1 MTPAPLRHRPYR
13 YLLLAQAT
21 SVLGDYIFT
30 VALAFAVLALT
41 GSPSYLGLV
50 FAAQALPI
58 VVIIMVGGVWAD
70 RIRRERIMIGADL
83 VRCLSQAALAALLLT
98 HTAQLWQIVAL
109 QLVHGAATAVF
120 RPASTGLLPQTVPV
134 EQLQPANALLAMVT
148 GMSMVLGPALGG
160 ILAAADPVAGIAIDA
175 ATFAVSAAF
184 LARIKVSPGAR
195 GPRQS
200 FRTDLAA
207 GWQEV
212 RSRSWMLSSMVG
224 FAAFQFAVLG
234 SLFVLGP
241 VVADRS
247 LGGAATWGVLL
258 AAFGAGGFLGSAA
271 AMRLRLRRPVASIFV
286 FILAVAP
293 ALVLLAVAA
302 PVPVIAAG
310 ILLAGASIG
319 YGDVVWLSTLQS
331 RVSEQVLSRVA
342 AYDWVGSTVLF
353 PLGLVAAGPIAAVV
367 GVAPTLLGAAAVL
380 VATSAGVLSVPA
392 VRLLTRS

>member
-1 MTPAPLRHRPYR
+1 
-13 YLLLAQAT
+13 
-21 SVLGDYIFT
+21 
-30 VALAFAVLALT
+30 
-41 GSPSYLGLV
+41 
-50 FAAQALPI
+50 
-58 VVIIMVGGVWAD
+58 
-70 RIRRERIMIGADL
+70 
-83 VRCLSQAALAALLLT
+83 
-98 HTAQLWQIVAL
+98 
-109 QLVHGAATAVF
+109 
-120 RPASTGLLPQTVPV
+120 
-134 EQLQPANALLAMVT
+134 
-148 GMSMVLGPALGG
+148 
-160 ILAAADPVAGIAIDA
+160 
-175 ATFAVSAAF
+175 
-184 LARIKVSPGAR
+184 
-195 GPRQS
+195 
-200 FRTDLAA
+200 
-207 GWQEV
+207 
-212 RSRSWMLSSMVG
+212 MLSSMVG